1 MNPAVISTC
10 PLCGQPWEWSEP
22 FRSWSCRPCRL
33 SLFRVTRDPNG
44 EPLIDFAM
52 TERDYDDEV
61 QSRFAAWWAPI
72 AERWKADKEW
82 VLANF
87 EEAKPQAEL

>member
-1 MNPAVISTC
+1 
-10 PLCGQPWEWSEP
+10 
-22 FRSWSCRPCRL
+22 
-33 SLFRVTRDPNG
+33 
-44 EPLIDFAM
+44 M
-52 TERDYDDEV
+52 TERDYDEKV